1 MWQYPKTGP
10 IGGLGHPSRYP
21 EAMEQGRRLVERIVA
36 PSYLDGLESIDIQ
49 ALREMRDECREGEN
63 ELSFE
68 RRLCQARIDI
78 LTAELERRAGHGNE
92 DLLARLPE
100 ILAAERAS
108 MGTGEVNPLPSRAPN
123 YAIPRNADVPRRR
136 VAEILGEQTLS
147 RLSHIDTEEI
157 KSIVTSLADHERRV
171 SEDRRRVHDVMD
183 RVQAEIVRR
192 YTSGEADPSAAFR

>member
-1 MWQYPKTGP
+1 MPPQKVGRA
-10 IGGLGHPSRYP
+10 LGAVTSLD
-21 EAMEQGRRLVERIVA
+21 MEQRRRLVERLTE
-36 PSYLDGLESIDIQ
+36 PSYLDRLERTDID

-100 ILAAERAS
+100 ILAAEGTS
-108 MGTGEVNPLPSRAPN
+108 MGTGEANPLPRRAPN

-147 RLSHIDTEEI
+147 RLAQIDTDEI
-157 KSIVTSLADHERRV
+157 KSILASLGEHERRV
-171 SEDRRRVHDVMD
+171 SELRRRVQDVMD
-183 RVQAEIVRR
+183 RLQAEIVRR
-192 YTSGEADPSAAFR
+192 YTSGEADPSAALR

>member
-1 MWQYPKTGP
+1 
-10 IGGLGHPSRYP
+10 
-21 EAMEQGRRLVERIVA
+21 MEQRRRLVERLTQ
-36 PSYLDGLESIDIQ
+36 PSYLDGLEETDIQ
-49 ALREMRDECREGEN
+49 ALRDMRDECREGEN

-100 ILAAERAS
+100 ILAAEGGS
-108 MGTGEVNPLPSRAPN
+108 MGTGEANPLPRRAPN

-147 RLSHIDTEEI
+147 RLAQIDTDEI
-157 KSIVTSLADHERRV
+157 KSIVASLGNHERRV
-171 SEDRRRVHDVMD
+171 SEHRRRVQDVMD
-183 RVQAEIVRR
+183 RLQAEIVRR
-192 YTSGEADPSAAFR
+192 YTSGEADPSAALR

>member
-1 MWQYPKTGP
+1 
-10 IGGLGHPSRYP
+10 
-21 EAMEQGRRLVERIVA
+21 MEQRRRLVERLTE
-36 PSYLDGLESIDIQ
+36 PSYLDRLERTDID

-100 ILAAERAS
+100 ILAAEGAS
-108 MGTGEVNPLPSRAPN
+108 MGTGEDNPLPRRAPN

-147 RLSHIDTEEI
+147 RLAQIDTEEI
-157 KSIVTSLADHERRV
+157 KSIVASLGDHERRV
-171 SEDRRRVHDVMD
+171 SELRRRVQDVMD
-183 RVQAEIVRR
+183 RLQAEIVRR
-192 YTSGEADPSAAFR
+192 YTSGEADPSAALR

>member
-1 MWQYPKTGP
+1 
-10 IGGLGHPSRYP
+10 
-21 EAMEQGRRLVERIVA
+21 MEQRRRLVERLTE
-36 PSYLDGLESIDIQ
+36 PSYLDGLEETDIQ
-49 ALREMRDECREGEN
+49 ALRDMRDECREGEN

-100 ILAAERAS
+100 ILAAEGAS
-108 MGTGEVNPLPSRAPN
+108 MGTGEANPLPYRAPN

-147 RLSHIDTEEI
+147 RLAQIDTDEI
-157 KSIVTSLADHERRV
+157 KSIVASLGNHERRV
-171 SEDRRRVHDVMD
+171 SEQRRRVQDVMD
-183 RVQAEIVRR
+183 RLQAEIVRR
-192 YTSGEADPSAAFR
+192 YTSGEADPSAALR

>member
-1 MWQYPKTGP
+1 MPPQKVGRA
-10 IGGLGHPSRYP
+10 LGAVTSLD
-21 EAMEQGRRLVERIVA
+21 MEQRRRLVERLTE
-36 PSYLDGLESIDIQ
+36 PSYLDRLERTDID

-100 ILAAERAS
+100 ILAAEGAS
-108 MGTGEVNPLPSRAPN
+108 MGTGEDNPLPRRAPN

-147 RLSHIDTEEI
+147 RLAQIDTDEI
-157 KSIVTSLADHERRV
+157 KSIVASLGDHERRV
-171 SEDRRRVHDVMD
+171 SELRRRVQDVMD
-183 RVQAEIVRR
+183 RLQAEIVRR
-192 YTSGEADPSAAFR
+192 YTSGEADPSAALR

>member
-1 MWQYPKTGP
+1 
-10 IGGLGHPSRYP
+10 
-21 EAMEQGRRLVERIVA
+21 MEQRRRLVERLTE
-36 PSYLDGLESIDIQ
+36 PSYLDGLEETEIQ
-49 ALREMRDECREGEN
+49 ALRDMRDECREGEN

-100 ILAAERAS
+100 ILAAEGAS
-108 MGTGEVNPLPSRAPN
+108 MGTGEANPLPRRAPN

-147 RLSHIDTEEI
+147 RLAQIDTDEI
-157 KSIVTSLADHERRV
+157 KSIVASLGNHERRV
-171 SEDRRRVHDVMD
+171 SEQRRRVQDVMD
-183 RVQAEIVRR
+183 RLQAEIVRR
-192 YTSGEADPSAAFR
+192 YTSGEADPSAALR

>member
-1 MWQYPKTGP
+1 
-10 IGGLGHPSRYP
+10 
-21 EAMEQGRRLVERIVA
+21 MEQRRRLVERVTE
-36 PSYLDGLESIDIQ
+36 PSYLEGLERTDIH

-100 ILAAERAS
+100 ILAAEGAS
-108 MGTGEVNPLPSRAPN
+108 MGTGEANPLPRRAPN

-147 RLSHIDTEEI
+147 RLAQIDTDEI
-157 KSIVTSLADHERRV
+157 KGIVGSLGDHERRV
-171 SEDRRRVHDVMD
+171 SELRRRVQDVMD
-183 RVQAEIVRR
+183 RLQAEIVRR
-192 YTSGEADPSAAFR
+192 YTSGEADPSAALG

>member
-1 MWQYPKTGP
+1 
-10 IGGLGHPSRYP
+10 
-21 EAMEQGRRLVERIVA
+21 MEQRRRLVERLTE
-36 PSYLDGLESIDIQ
+36 PSYLDGLEETGIQ
-49 ALREMRDECREGEN
+49 ALRDMRDECREGEN

-100 ILAAERAS
+100 ILAAEGAS
-108 MGTGEVNPLPSRAPN
+108 MGTGEANPLPRRAPN

-147 RLSHIDTEEI
+147 RLAQIDTDEI
-157 KSIVTSLADHERRV
+157 KSIVASLGNHERRV
-171 SEDRRRVHDVMD
+171 SEQRRRVQDVMD
-183 RVQAEIVRR
+183 RLQAEIVRR
-192 YTSGEADPSAAFR
+192 YTSGEADPSAALR